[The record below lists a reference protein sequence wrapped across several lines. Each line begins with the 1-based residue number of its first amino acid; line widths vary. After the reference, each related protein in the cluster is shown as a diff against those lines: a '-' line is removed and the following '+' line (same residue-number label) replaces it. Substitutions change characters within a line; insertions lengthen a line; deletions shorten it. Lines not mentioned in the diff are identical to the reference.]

1 MKRALKIPANNVT
14 LPAGHSVISHAMA
27 ASSPSIKYCKLG
39 RHRAHGFWI
48 RGRKQD
54 RILLDTRLKGRH
66 KLTITLHELLHAVD
80 HKWSE
85 SRVTAASRMLSRKL
99 WEAGYRCVDNR
110 RH

>member
-1 MKRALKIPANNVT
+1 MPSPAPT
-14 LPAGHSVISHAMA
+14 IQ
-27 ASSPSIKYCKLG
+27 YRKLG

-48 RGRKQD
+48 RGPKND

-66 KLTITLHELLHAVD
+66 KLTITLHELLHALEPR
-80 HKWSE
+80 WSE
-85 SRVTAASRMLSRKL
+85 SRVTKSSRMLSRKL

>member
-1 MKRALKIPANNVT
+1 MPAQAPT
-14 LPAGHSVISHAMA
+14 
-27 ASSPSIKYCKLG
+27 IKYRKLG

-48 RGRKQD
+48 RGRTQD

-66 KLTITLHELLHAVD
+66 KLTITLHELLHALD
-80 HKWSE
+80 HSWSE
-85 SRVTAASRMLSRKL
+85 TRVTTASRMISKKL